1 MISIF
6 NVAQYTNSNLIIV
19 LQCLNII
26 IDCTYFILI
35 LDGGPEHFL
44 NQSFEYQRFT
54 PLFCKD
60 IEIEKLGLRYQSRF
74 QRFTPL
80 FCKDIE
86 IEKLGLRYQSRF
98 HFLVSTPL

>member
-54 PLFCKD
+54 PLFCKN
-60 IEIEKLGLRYQSRF
+60 
-74 QRFTPL
+74 
-80 FCKDIE
+80 IE

-98 HFLVSTPL
+98 HFLASTPL